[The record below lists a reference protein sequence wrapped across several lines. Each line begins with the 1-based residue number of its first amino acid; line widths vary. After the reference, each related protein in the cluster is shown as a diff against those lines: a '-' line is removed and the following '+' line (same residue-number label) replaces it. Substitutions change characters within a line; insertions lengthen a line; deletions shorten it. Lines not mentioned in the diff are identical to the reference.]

1 MFSALKAKFQH
12 RQMKRRAAIIA
23 VMGLSLGGLA
33 YAAAPDNC
41 GGGPGMRHGNPEQ
54 MHKMMQGRLD
64 KALKEVGATD
74 AQKAQLNQLAEQ
86 AFTEM
91 KTQRTAMHADKDE
104 LRKAL
109 SQTTVDAA
117 QLETLRAAKIKAMDE
132 SSRKL
137 TAILAEASKILTPE
151 QRLKLVEK
159 MDRKGRKHG

>member
-12 RQMKRRAAIIA
+12 RHMKRSAAIIA

-64 KALKEVGATD
+64 KALQEVGASD
-74 AQKAQLNQLAEQ
+74 AQIAQLKPLAEQ
-86 AFTEM
+86 AFKEM
-91 KTQRTAMHADKDE
+91 QTQRAAMHEDRDE

-117 QLETLRAAKIKAMDE
+117 QLETLRAAKMKAMDE

-137 TAILAEASKILTPE
+137 TAIIAEASKILTPE

-159 MDRKGRKHG
+159 LDRKGRKHG